1 MNPTNFAIWRIYGE
15 DAWYLTK
22 VGPDLNAL
30 KGLGPGR
37 QKWIYGLP
45 IRRVTIC
52 LTEVLIAAAA
62 VSAVALPD
70 GVQAV
75 DNPLKGY
82 KVVPMEW
89 TGSSEEGANP
99 VTLTGT
105 AEEVVSQI
113 QKLNPDYVFPDN
125 TTEPEMEKRSQGHII
140 CKVGRFGA
148 MDVRAAHRERDYLR
162 SLGNNVC
169 HVGAGPRTCTKIAC
183 ATGDA
188 IILCNDNG
196 HAISPRCSYLADY
209 IDHIIRACSWTV
221 NSPPCTTRPCG
232 PSWSVDMVRGQQFDS
247 DNYNVI
253 VAKDTC

>member
-1 MNPTNFAIWRIYGE
+1 
-15 DAWYLTK
+15 
-22 VGPDLNAL
+22 
-30 KGLGPGR
+30 
-37 QKWIYGLP
+37 
-45 IRRVTIC
+45 
-52 LTEVLIAAAA
+52 
-62 VSAVALPD
+62 
-70 GVQAV
+70 
-75 DNPLKGY
+75 
-82 KVVPMEW
+82 
-89 TGSSEEGANP
+89 
-99 VTLTGT
+99 
-105 AEEVVSQI
+105 
-113 QKLNPDYVFPDN
+113 
-125 TTEPEMEKRSQGHII
+125 
-140 CKVGRFGA
+140 
-148 MDVRAAHRERDYLR
+148 MDVRAAHRERNYLR

-221 NSPPCTTRPCG
+221 NSPPCTVKPCG